1 MVTPFDWQ
9 EGIGH
14 RAGYVENKLAQGAPV
29 LAISLSAGVLL
40 YTGRRQR
47 PKIHELYDR
56 IAFSAI
62 GQQSDIE
69 AMRVAAVDFC
79 HQEGYRRSEDDVSVQ
94 RVVAALSA
102 PLKRAFADFSLAPV
116 VARSLFAEVGAT
128 PEDDRYYVL
137 DYDGDYAVHTGRA
150 FVGADRRAGQLDAG
164 LRGVTAQEVEG
175 ARTAL
180 AALWREAVEESGE
193 AEELAGETVLLV
205 RDPAKLNRFV
215 RLEDGIRS

>member
-1 MVTPFDWQ
+1 MVTPYDWQ

-14 RAGYVENKLAQGAPV
+14 RASYVESKLAQGSPV
-29 LAISLSAGVLL
+29 LALSLPEGVLL
-40 YTGRRQR
+40 FTGRRRR

-94 RVVAALSA
+94 RVVAALSS

-116 VARSLFAEVGAT
+116 VARSLFAEVGAN
-128 PEDDRYYVL
+128 PADDRFFVL
-137 DYDGDYAVHTGRA
+137 DYDGDYAAHSERA
-150 FVGADRRAGQLDAG
+150 FVAADKRADRLESG
-164 LRGVTAQEVEG
+164 LREIEGVGVAE
-175 ARTAL
+175 ARTRL
-180 AALWREAVEESGE
+180 AELWRASIDDAEEPSARELLEDEAVLLSRDSG
-193 AEELAGETVLLV
+193 
-205 RDPAKLNRFV
+205 RINRFL
-215 RLEDGIRS
+215 RLEA

>member
-29 LAISLSAGVLL
+29 LAISLPAGVLL

-94 RVVAALSA
+94 RVVAALSV

-116 VARSLFAEVGAT
+116 VARSLFAEVGDA
-128 PEDDRYYVL
+128 PGADRFYVL
-137 DYDGDYAVHTGRA
+137 DFDGDYAVHTDRA
-150 FVGADRRAGQLDAG
+150 FVAADRAASVLEPGLQAITGADVEDA
-164 LRGVTAQEVEG
+164 RK
-175 ARTAL
+175 AL
-180 AALWREAVEESGE
+180 AALWRSA
-193 AEELAGETVLLV
+193 AEETGDDDEFADESVLLV
-205 RDPAKLNRFV
+205 RDGGRISRFV
-215 RLEDGIRS
+215 RL